1 MDLGSIFLIVALLA
15 LVAAFLARPFF
26 EDGAQGVSAAEH
38 DLSAL
43 LAEREQLLD
52 ALLEL
57 DFDNTLGKIPDGIYT
72 EQRELLV
79 QRSARV
85 LRQLDDLL
93 PAGQAAS
100 AKAADPLEALIAQ
113 RREQRKPAAGP
124 TKTTKTKAGFCPACG
139 ERVKAGDKFCVA
151 CGAPQAVS

>member
-26 EDGAQGVSAAEH
+26 EDQARGVSVAEH

-57 DFDNTLGKIPDGIYT
+57 DFDNTLGKIPENVYA
-72 EQRELLV
+72 EQREMLV
-79 QRSARV
+79 GRSATV
-85 LRQLDDLL
+85 LSQLDELL
-93 PAGQAAS
+93 PAGHTAA
-100 AKAADPLEALIAQ
+100 AKAEDPLEALIAQ
-113 RREQRKPAAGP
+113 RRAQRKPVAGQA
-124 TKTTKTKAGFCPACG
+124 TTTKTAYCPACG
-139 ERVKAGDKFCVA
+139 EAVKADDKFCVA